1 MARILVIDDDPYI
14 RALVRQLLEPRGYAI
29 VEADEGDHGLDL
41 HRQEPVDLVITD
53 IVMQGKEGLATIR
66 EFRSEFPHV
75 KIIAMSGG
83 GITGIDYLPLA
94 KDLGASHVFGKPF
107 KVDELQKAVQDLLE
121 EDP

>member
-14 RALVRQLLEPRGYAI
+14 RALVRQLLEPKGHVI
-29 VEADEGDHGLDL
+29 VEADEGDQGLDF

-53 IVMQGKEGLATIR
+53 LVMQGKEGFATVR

-83 GITGIDYLPLA
+83 GITGID
-94 KDLGASHVFGKPF
+94 
-107 KVDELQKAVQDLLE
+107 
-121 EDP
+121 